1 MRIGVDAS
9 FIDPGRVGGAE
20 HMLGYAAAD
29 VVNTIMPADNS
40 DFEVSPEGSKIQ
52 LRPC

>member
-20 HMLGYAAAD
+20 HMLMNLVDGLAVTAWRA
-29 VVNTIMPADNS
+29 TPS
-40 DFEVSPEGSKIQ
+40 T
-52 LRPC
+52 C